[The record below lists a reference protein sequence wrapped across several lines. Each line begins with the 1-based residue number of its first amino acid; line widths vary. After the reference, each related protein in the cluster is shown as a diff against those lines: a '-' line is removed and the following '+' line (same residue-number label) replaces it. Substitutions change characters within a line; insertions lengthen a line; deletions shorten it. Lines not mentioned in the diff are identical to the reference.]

1 MKLGGPI
8 PKRLKAVYLKGV
20 AEDLEDYLNE
30 TETLEDLMCNG
41 LKIIQGKKAYRFAID
56 SVLLAN
62 FVKAKPKDRI
72 IDLGTGSGV
81 IPLLLSA
88 KTQARGIVGIELEHE
103 AAERAKRGVEMNGL
117 RERITIVEADLKNA
131 AQIFGRE
138 IFNVV
143 VSNPP
148 YMRINEG
155 KINPDAAIAMA
166 RHEVAATLSD
176 VVKAASELLCFG
188 GRFFMVYRT
197 LRLADA
203 LWEMKNRALEP
214 KIIRFI
220 HPKAGSAPNLF
231 LIMAQKGGGP
241 GVDVLPPLVVYNDDG
256 SYTEEILTIYGKAE
270 N

>member
-1 MKLGGPI
+1 MAIYTKTGDSGQTSLFDG
-8 PKRLKAVYLKGV
+8 KRLYKSDV
-20 AEDLEDYLNE
+20 
-30 TETLEDLMCNG
+30 
-41 LKIIQGKKAYRFAID
+41 R
-56 SVLLAN
+56 
-62 FVKAKPKDRI
+62 
-72 IDLGTGSGV
+72 
-81 IPLLLSA
+81 
-88 KTQARGIVGIELEHE
+88 
-103 AAERAKRGVEMNGL
+103 
-117 RERITIVEADLKNA
+117 VEAYGTVDEL
-131 AQIFGRE
+131 
-138 IFNVV
+138 V
-143 VSNPP
+143 
-148 YMRINEG
+148 
-155 KINPDAAIAMA
+155 AAIAMA

>member
-1 MKLGGPI
+1 
-8 PKRLKAVYLKGV
+8 LKGV
-20 AEDLEDYLNE
+20 AANLQNYLKYDS
-30 TETLEDLMCNG
+30 ETLEDLMCNG
-41 LKIIQGKKAYRFAID
+41 LKIIQDKNAYRFAID

-88 KTQARGIVGIELEHE
+88 KTPAREIVGIELEHE
-103 AAERAKRGVEMNGL
+103 AADRAKRSVEMNGL
-117 RERITIVEADLKNA
+117 RERVIIVEADLKNA

-138 IFNVV
+138 SFNVV

-148 YMRINEG
+148 YMRVNEG
-155 KINPDAAIAMA
+155 KMSPDAAIAMA

-176 VVKAASELLCFG
+176 VVKAAADLLCFG
-188 GRFFMVYRT
+188 GRFYMSYRT

-203 LWEMKNRALEP
+203 LWELKNKALEP
-214 KIIRFI
+214 KIIRFV
-220 HPKAGSAPNLF
+220 HPKSASAPNLF
-231 LIMAQKGGGP
+231 LLMSQKGSGP
-241 GVDVLPPLVVYNDDG
+241 GVNVLPPLVVYNDDG